1 MNNNNTKR
9 SRIPQSKTTH
19 SEETLVEDQM
29 TTTSNNGKGK
39 RKTEDKNRFHSTT
52 RSKKIKLQKKD
63 NFIHSSPWSN
73 GSDDAYELEHPSSNP
88 AAAKPGVCTY
98 QDGGRVNLGLL
109 LL

>member
-52 RSKKIKLQKKD
+52 RSKK
-63 NFIHSSPWSN
+63 
-73 GSDDAYELEHPSSNP
+73 
-88 AAAKPGVCTY
+88 
-98 QDGGRVNLGLL
+98 
-109 LL
+109 